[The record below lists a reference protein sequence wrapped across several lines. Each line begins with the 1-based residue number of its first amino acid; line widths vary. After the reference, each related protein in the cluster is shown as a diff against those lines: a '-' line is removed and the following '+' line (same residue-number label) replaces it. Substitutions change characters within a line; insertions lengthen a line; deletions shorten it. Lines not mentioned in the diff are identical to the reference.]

1 MTTCTEHFPDDFL
14 IWKHVKIHVMG
25 RANAVANGTCFHGL
39 NVAPGYGAGI
49 CAFNYET
56 KDRVA
61 TLCAKSYLDKRAPT
75 LP

>member
-1 MTTCTEHFPDDFL
+1 
-14 IWKHVKIHVMG
+14 MG

-49 CAFNYET
+49 RAFNYET